1 MRTPRD
7 IVDFEI
13 AFASRQATDVI
24 EVPGGV
30 AVRHRDFPASYNNN
44 RVLVRDAVEPA
55 ELLAAVDEVM
65 ADLDYR
71 VIVFLDDEPGQA
83 FSPAAVQAGYTPHE
97 LVPMRFEGAVP
108 AAPSVRVEP
117 LKLPV
122 MIEALRR
129 NWRADEP
136 DLPDDEVEQLAAR
149 IAARQ
154 HGADEVYFLGVV
166 ADGRPVAWADLY
178 LHQGVAQIE
187 YVLTLPGHQGR
198 GYSTAI
204 MREALRRAKDCDTVF
219 LFADGVDWPQHWYGR
234 LGFTP
239 VGRFHEYVR
248 TAT

>member
-1 MRTPRD
+1 MRTPAE
-7 IVDFEI
+7 IVDFLVG
-13 AFASRQATDVI
+13 FSCRQATDVI

-83 FSPAAVQAGYTPHE
+83 FAPAAEQAGYAPHQ

-108 AAPSVRVEP
+108 PAPSVRVEA

-136 DLPDDEVEQLAAR
+136 ELPEDEVEQLAAR
-149 IAARQ
+149 IAVRRQ
-154 HGADEVYFLGVV
+154 GADEVHFLGVV

-178 LHQGVAQIE
+178 QHHGVAQIE
-187 YVLTLPGHQGR
+187 YVLTVPGHQGR

-204 MREALRRAKDCDTVF
+204 MREALRLARDCDTVF

-248 TAT
+248 TTT